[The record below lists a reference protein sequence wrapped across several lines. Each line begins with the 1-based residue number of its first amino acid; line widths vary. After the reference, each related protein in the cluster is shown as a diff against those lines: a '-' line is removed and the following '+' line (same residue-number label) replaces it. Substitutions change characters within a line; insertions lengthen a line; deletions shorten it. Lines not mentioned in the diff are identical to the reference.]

1 MWIPENLIRYRILGK
16 DRIEP
21 CKCGHYHVS
30 KVYILP
36 ELTTESICDLVIAV
50 CDELDNEPTR

>member
-1 MWIPENLIRYRILGK
+1 MGK

-21 CKCGHYHVS
+21 CKCGHHHIS

-36 ELTTESICDLVIAV
+36 ELTGKAIEELVEVAINDINDQSTE
-50 CDELDNEPTR
+50 